1 MGLDM
6 FRRKN
11 DKLALEE
18 FKNGVLRQF
27 PEARF
32 ILFGSKARGEEV
44 KFSDRDVLVV
54 LRRDI
59 VTDIEKSIFG
69 VGFETGLRFGV
80 IFGIVVEQESFFD
93 SALAKAMPFYQNIA
107 KEGAQ
112 L

>member
-1 MGLDM
+1 M

-11 DKLALEE
+11 DQRALKE
-18 FKNGVLRQF
+18 FKNAVLKQF

-32 ILFGSKARGEEV
+32 ILFGSKAREEDA
-44 KFSDRDVLVV
+44 KFSDVDVLVM

-59 VTDIEKSIFG
+59 ITDIERSIFG
-69 VGFETGLRFGV
+69 IGFETGLRFGV
-80 IFGIVVEQESFFD
+80 VFGIVVEQESFFN

-107 KEGAQ
+107 KEGVK